1 MDAGRCIV
9 SAVINSIGIA
19 IVVRY
24 GIPIPYSAVTAG
36 AYVIACVM
44 PVGRRRQRRTH
55 MDTRPHMNGR
65 MAVTMVHGGHASP
78 NRAGLTVGRRHPH
91 PVTCRRVHMMRRP
104 DVYPV

>member
-1 MDAGRCIV
+1 MDAGGIV
-9 SAVINSIGIA
+9 SAVINSVGIA
-19 IVVRY
+19 VVVGY
-24 GIPIPYSAVTAG
+24 GVPIPYSAVTVG
-36 AYVIACVM
+36 ACVITCVT
-44 PVGRRRQRRTH
+44 PTGRTH

-91 PVTCRRVHMMRRP
+91 PITCRRVHMMRRP